1 MYPSSPFNKQLT
13 VIFHPSAPPP
23 SFFRW
28 QVSNFGQPI
37 AFNISH
43 DNELVAIAFAPGH
56 HGPPAFLIGVDV
68 MMVQAPTRGAEE
80 GIASFLRAVGDTT
93 VS

>member
-1 MYPSSPFNKQLT
+1 
-13 VIFHPSAPPP
+13 
-23 SFFRW
+23 
-28 QVSNFGQPI
+28 
-37 AFNISH
+37 
-43 DNELVAIAFAPGH
+43 VAIAFAPGH